1 MSRAVRLL
9 GLAILALSGCVP
21 LDAFHTESDLAQVPT
36 NPTPASAVQTVKRP
50 NVNFAPADPG
60 IGMRVD
66 AVGRK
71 LLAANPQAGLKPY
84 FSTIGKPEPEIFHV
98 DPMVV
103 FVTEGLVRQCKSEIE
118 LAAVLASELGRMVSE
133 RESAASR
140 DARVAEA
147 RPPMQL
153 PIGSPGNA
161 YSADPT
167 YYMEMAKF
175 EKDHPRSSRN
185 KIVPPPDPR
194 IVAGA
199 LLDQAGF
206 HKSDLDAVAPILRNA
221 EKNCTLERQFKGIVD
236 PGVSWRPQ

>member
-36 NPTPASAVQTVKRP
+36 NPAPPSAIQTVKRQNP
-50 NVNFAPADPG
+50 NVAPADPA

-71 LLAANPQAGLKPY
+71 LVAANPQAGLKPL
-84 FSTIGKPEPEIFHV
+84 FATIGAPDPEIFHA
-98 DPMVV
+98 DPTVV
-103 FVTEGLVRQCKSEIE
+103 WITEGLVRQCKSEAE

-133 RESAASR
+133 REAAASR
-140 DARVAEA
+140 EARVADA

-153 PIGSPGNA
+153 PIAGSGNA
-161 YSADPT
+161 YEADPT
-167 YYMEMAKF
+167 YFMEMAKF
-175 EKDHPRSSRN
+175 ETQHPRSARN

-206 HKSDLDAVAPILRNA
+206 HKTDLDAVAPILRIA
-221 EKNCTLERQFKGIVD
+221 EKNCTLERQFKGIVE
-236 PGVSWRPQ
+236 PNISWRPQ